1 MEATMRMTTTLTLI
15 VAVAFLP
22 LCVAAATVEETQKV
36 PGKLH
41 PIIGFLDWDFDPETN
56 GCHAFLMGASM
67 DGGWIEGRIYEC
79 VEHPEDYQ
87 YYVCSQGGL
96 IGEAFC
102 TPADPGWGG
111 AYIYAHLECS
121 DLPQDLDRIFAISA
135 DWKPLPRLPVFENVS
150 RSTFRDAIARAI
162 RIVDE
167 KYMQRDMTVFEDEPY
182 NHHLLPLPF
191 EVVEAIRID
200 LDGDGTEE
208 VILSALVGQ
217 VTNEPYETR
226 ARFIVLVEDSNVIP
240 LFSLDLESQLYPG
253 LEQLSPT
260 VLFVADANGDGNMEV
275 VIGDGCCCDYYCT
288 FITYSHGGIT
298 GRSFLTTKYY

>member
-1 MEATMRMTTTLTLI
+1 MRMTITLLLPI
-15 VAVAFLP
+15 AVAFLP
-22 LCVAAATVEETQKV
+22 LCVAAATLEGTEEE

-56 GCHAFLMGASM
+56 GCDAFLMGAST
-67 DGGWIEGRIYEC
+67 DSEWVEGQIYEC
-79 VEHPEDYQ
+79 VERPEDYQ
-87 YYVCSQGGL
+87 YFVYSQTGP

-102 TPADPGWGG
+102 TPADPVWGG

-135 DWKPLPRLPVFENVS
+135 DWNPLPRLPVFENVS
-150 RSTFRDAIARAI
+150 RRTFRDAIARAI

-182 NHHLLPLPF
+182 NHHLLSLPF

-208 VILSALVGQ
+208 VILSALVGE
-217 VTNEPYETR
+217 VADEPDETR

-240 LFSLDLESQLYPG
+240 LFSLDLETQLYLG
-253 LEQLSPT
+253 LEHWSPT
-260 VLFVADANGDGNMEV
+260 VLFVADANGDGNMEI
-275 VIGDGCCCDYYCT
+275 VIGGGCCCDYYCT
-288 FITYSHGGIT
+288 FITYRDGGIT
-298 GRSFLTTKYY
+298 GRDFLTTKYY